1 MNYCPQQRPCDL
13 CILELE
19 SFDLNYNFVTDSTEI
34 VNSRRTTQQR
44 VLEMC
49 WLSHHDVKE
58 VAAVKNDAPVEIAVG
73 KEPSIDNDI
82 NIIQSLIYER
92 ITRPRRRGRPATA
105 AAAAAAAAATAY
117 APLPSTSQRRRRRG
131 RPSVADAAAAAAA
144 TDAATHA
151 ATDAAA
157 LVATNTAAL
166 SCKFC

>member
-1 MNYCPQQRPCDL
+1 MPQCRCFGAKRQIVELKLSFAFCVWPPKHLCSYPPMKEAKKPGGGGTFRPAMH
-13 CILELE
+13 
-19 SFDLNYNFVTDSTEI
+19 DSSG
-34 VNSRRTTQQR
+34 NRT
-44 VLEMC
+44 
-49 WLSHHDVKE
+49 
-58 VAAVKNDAPVEIAVG
+58 
-73 KEPSIDNDI
+73 
-82 NIIQSLIYER
+82 LIYER